1 MHIAHVFYLVV
12 YEQTY
17 FFYTFL
23 RMQPFQVMNTPLNSI
38 PKAAIFPSV
47 QRMQEFS
54 NW

>member
-1 MHIAHVFYLVV
+1 V
-12 YEQTY
+12 QQQ
-17 FFYTFL
+17 
-23 RMQPFQVMNTPLNSI
+23 RFQVMNTPLESI